1 MMDEKAPPTY
11 ESIFPHHPQIPMQSY
26 PKNVFSQTAS
36 SNVPLPHIGNVT
48 RPQQEPMS
56 RDPVRYP
63 DNFGQRRSQEVEAV
77 PDQFQAFED
86 QAIRRAFIRKV
97 YSIISVQLFVTGAII
112 SVFIFVNPVKR

>member
-11 ESIFPHHPQIPMQSY
+11 ESIFPHHPQIPIQSY
-26 PKNVFSQTAS
+26 TKNLFSQTA
-36 SNVPLPHIGNVT
+36 LPQIGNVT

-97 YSIISVQLFVTGAII
+97 YSILSVQLFITGAII

>member
-26 PKNVFSQTAS
+26 LKNLFSQTAS
-36 SNVPLPHIGNVT
+36 SNVPLPQIGNVT

-97 YSIISVQLFVTGAII
+97 YSILSVQLFITGAII